1 MTVFGEPAGRDPN
14 SEQIRRIPNRG
25 AGRGG
30 PSENIRRTVCE
41 SRRAIDTKV

>member
-25 AGRGG
+25 AGAGWAVGEYPPDCLR
-30 PSENIRRTVCE
+30 
-41 SRRAIDTKV
+41 K